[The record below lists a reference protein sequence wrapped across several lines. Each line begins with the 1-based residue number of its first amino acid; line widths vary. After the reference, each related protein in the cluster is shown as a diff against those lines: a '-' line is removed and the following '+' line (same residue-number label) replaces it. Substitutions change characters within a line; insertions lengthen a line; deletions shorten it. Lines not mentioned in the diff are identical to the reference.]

1 MQAIY
6 ASAARRKEGTE
17 KLRANDV
24 SDLDPELLALAEQ
37 VIGAQPEAPAEPS
50 GWQLNA
56 VTHVAAWL
64 GDLQDV
70 PRDASYW
77 TNGRFVADCMDAHD
91 VLLAAPAAMSGMQTG
106 CVPVFQG
113 HVRQGTGRSGGRLL
127 QPQHGDGAEFRDA
140 PESEAMMAEQHT
152 PTRVPVRQR
161 YARTAHTAEALLKTI
176 PPETMASW
184 LAAEIK
190 ANIDLVAEIRAGW
203 ERNRSRKQEIRRM
216 QARIDELNRVVSAFE
231 QYDNT
236 GGGKP

>member
-1 MQAIY
+1 
-6 ASAARRKEGTE
+6 
-17 KLRANDV
+17 
-24 SDLDPELLALAEQ
+24 
-37 VIGAQPEAPAEPS
+37 
-50 GWQLNA
+50 
-56 VTHVAAWL
+56 
-64 GDLQDV
+64 
-70 PRDASYW
+70 
-77 TNGRFVADCMDAHD
+77 
-91 VLLAAPAAMSGMQTG
+91 
-106 CVPVFQG
+106 
-113 HVRQGTGRSGGRLL
+113 
-127 QPQHGDGAEFRDA
+127 
-140 PESEAMMAEQHT
+140 MAEQHT

-161 YARTAHTAEALLKTI
+161 SARTAHTAEALLKTI